1 MSKNENG
8 RMLLNDAQII
18 EYEALP
24 GHDETFFIQLG
35 MVGFNASKAELR
47 DIYGLLNYYF
57 NIDSI
62 NNTVIS
68 VG

>member
-18 EYEALP
+18 EYEAPP
-24 GHDETFFIQLG
+24 GSDETFFLQLG